1 MAYTTSRMKNDD
13 IHFEP
18 EIDDAES
25 AASKDPQAAIKKLK
39 DKLKVCERERKEYLE
54 GWQRMKADLANYK
67 KDDEKRL
74 SAMREYA
81 AESLIAELLAV
92 EESFQMAFSN
102 KDAWEKV
109 EQNWRVGVEYIHS
122 QFLEVLK
129 KRGLSIIDPLGQAFN
144 PREHH
149 SVGSI
154 PTENPKE
161 DHHVLE
167 VVKKGYTLGERV
179 IKAAEVRIGTHSTK

>member
-1 MAYTTSRMKNDD
+1 MKNDD
-13 IHFEP
+13 VTFEP
-18 EIDDAES
+18 ETGDAES
-25 AASKDPQAAIKKLK
+25 AAVKDPQVVIKKLK
-39 DKLKVCERERKEYLE
+39 EKLKVSDAERKEYLE

-74 SAMREYA
+74 SVIREYA
-81 AESLIAELLAV
+81 TEALIADLLRV

-109 EQNWRVGVEYIHS
+109 EQNWRTGVEYIHS

-129 KRGLSIIDPLGQAFN
+129 HRGLLIIDPLGQIFD
-144 PREHH
+144 PREHA
-149 SVGSI
+149 SVGVI
-154 PTENPKE
+154 PTDNPQE

-167 VVKKGYTLGERV
+167 VVKKGYKLGDKI
-179 IKAAEVRIGTHSTK
+179 IKPAEVHVGSNITHTK